1 MKFFVQIQLSSTKLF
16 KTQNPL
22 KQGLVSGFPPDGFI
36 LELISSV
43 FLLPV
48 KSQDKAW
55 PKHCNSSLANLE
67 KNANTRS
74 YLILINLLPLDDLG
88 LHR

>member
-1 MKFFVQIQLSSTKLF
+1 MKFFVQIQPGSIKLF
-16 KTQNPL
+16 KTQNPQ
-22 KQGLVSGFPPDGFI
+22 KQGLVSGFPPHGFV

-55 PKHCNSSLANLE
+55 SKHCNS
-67 KNANTRS
+67 
-74 YLILINLLPLDDLG
+74 
-88 LHR
+88 